1 MSRLSALMLT
11 LFIGLTAPAF
21 AQMTEV
27 PGPGGIPIAP
37 GLPVPGYTP
46 GGIGPGGVEIAPG
59 PAARGI
65 PMYRIGPGEI
75 PLAPRVDP
83 RPRGNRAAVRV
94 TPVTPGCRGSGC
106 GTEFLPESLALTVNS
121 RDAAP
126 AQAPSPD
133 TSIDSIHELFDALRA
148 CWEPPAR
155 EQAKEGQQMSVRF
168 SYRRTGELVAP
179 PFVTY
184 TTPDTKTDT
193 KRTYQGA
200 IDSALKR
207 CAPLHFSKGFGAAI
221 AGRPISVRYV
231 DDRSMQADTQRP

>member
-1 MSRLSALMLT
+1 MSRLSAAALT
-11 LFIGLTAPAF
+11 LLIGLTAPAL

-83 RPRGNRAAVRV
+83 RPRGTRSAVR
-94 TPVTPGCRGSGC
+94 VTPGCRGSAC
-106 GTEFLPESLALTVNS
+106 GAEFLPESLVLTINS

-126 AQAPSPD
+126 AQAPPPD
-133 TSIDSIHELFDALRA
+133 TPIDSIHGLFDALRS
-148 CWEPPAR
+148 CWEPPAP

-168 SYRRTGELVAP
+168 SYRRTGELVAA

-184 TTPDTKTDT
+184 TTPNTKADT
-193 KRTYQGA
+193 KRTYQSA
-200 IDSALKR
+200 IDTSLQR
-207 CAPLHFSKGFGAAI
+207 CAPMHFTKSFGAAI

-231 DDRSMQADTQRP
+231 DDRPMQAVTQGK